1 MTKLGDVLEFAGTPE
16 RINRPAGERFVTVR
30 MNGGGAV
37 ERLIRDGKTPVPF
50 TGYRVKSGQ
59 LIYSRIDARNGAF
72 AIVPPSLSGSVVSKD
87 FPIFDVRHDRV
98 NSAYL
103 WHFFRAGSLQRSI
116 QTASAGATNRQRI
129 SEDRFLKFRIPLPPL
144 EEQCRI
150 AAILDRADALRAK
163 RRRVLAY
170 LDAMGPSIFRQ
181 MFGAE
186 ERQATVTD
194 VATQTRTGP
203 FGSQLLHGEFVASG
217 VAVLGLDNVVKNRF
231 QWAERRYIAPA
242 KYEQLRRYTVHAGDV
257 LISIMGTTGRCVV
270 VPDDIPLAINT
281 KHICAITVDR
291 GLIEPGFLR
300 AAFLWAPESR
310 AHLRRQTKGSIMDG
324 LNMGIIKAM
333 PIPMPALSRQTHFI
347 QRMER
352 IDSLRV
358 SNERA
363 LDAEER
369 VFASL
374 RARAFRGE
382 L

>member
-1 MTKLGDVLEFAGTPE
+1 MARLGDVLEFAGTPE

-129 SEDRFLKFRIPLPPL
+129 SEDRFLEFRIPLPPL

-163 RRRVLAY
+163 RREVLAR
-170 LDAMGPSIFRQ
+170 LSTLTQSIL
-181 MFGAE
+181 ADVLSSE
-186 ERQATVTD
+186 ESSAKVRVGDVCTRVTD
-194 VATQTRTGP
+194 GTHQSPSWTSEGIPFLFVSNITSGEIDFNTTRFISSETWHELTRNSP
-203 FGSQLLHGEFVASG
+203 IEC
-217 VAVLGLDNVVKNRF
+217 
-231 QWAERRYIAPA
+231 
-242 KYEQLRRYTVHAGDV
+242 GDV
-257 LISIMGTTGRCVV
+257 LYSSVGSYGNPVV
-270 VPDDIPLAINT
+270 VRTSSPFAFQR
-281 KHICAITVDR
+281 HIAHLKPKRSVLQSDFFAAQLDSQLVR
-291 GLIEPGFLR
+291 NQARR
-300 AAFLWAPESR
+300 AAKGIAQPTVNLSDIRQFEIRVPSLKVQNKFAELSAVIR
-310 AHLRRQTKGSIMDG
+310 AERGRMLLAQATET
-324 LNMGIIKAM
+324 
-333 PIPMPALSRQTHFI
+333 AL
-347 QRMER
+347 
-352 IDSLRV
+352 
-358 SNERA
+358 
-363 LDAEER
+363 
-369 VFASL
+369 FASL
-374 RARAFRGE
+374 QARAFRGE